1 MAKRE
6 VTVVINGEEYV
17 SKAAQEAEAG
27 LTGFAG
33 FMDKLKGK
41 LIPVIDVTKLV
52 EYAVRALGAA
62 FDAAKQFVMDS
73 IGAYDRYVTAQT
85 KLAAQSKLTGVSMK
99 DMNALVD
106 TARERFGLGT
116 VAAVDIAAAV
126 AKFASQSGD
135 AAKASQLMSAALEL
149 GAASGMN
156 AAQVAEGLSSALA
169 GNDEWLNRL
178 GLANPSGIW
187 KEYADANGL
196 AVAKMSDTE
205 KKLAVMT
212 ALMDAGGKVTGVY
225 AERLASGAGAQERLN
240 NNLDTAKTMF
250 GAAIQPIRILVID
263 GLTALLNVIGPL
275 LVALG
280 YLASGITNAV
290 IAPFA
295 LARSAVG
302 SLAEAFGKLSGNK
315 KLEEWGKA
323 QSQVFVKFT
332 DDVARW
338 VGISRPATEAVEKQG
353 KAHQLAAVQVT
364 ASAEAVD
371 KHTAANKRN
380 EESHKPL
387 YAALGMTQGAIERLA
402 KAAKDQLLPK
412 PAEDF
417 GAALDVVRRNAD
429 AIIAKFPPITQG
441 AESAATNSRD
451 MAREIS
457 SVARGAIDAA
467 GAFGVIDEKAQR
479 SLNSAVSIAD
489 AIGNM
494 AKTGFSFAGA
504 VGVIG
509 GVASIVNTMMNGD
522 GDRKRL
528 MRENNQ
534 RLAEVRD
541 GLADFNLEISGQDQQ
556 TLTDALAEGLAD
568 GPFTGSSQMPAL
580 LNHLK
585 NLGFGENRLDKI
597 AKELGINI
605 RDKNG
610 NIFYDGLVSLL
621 TALMGTNQGPRKNF
635 GNDLSA
641 LEDSF
646 DVNGTSAAGQV
657 QGLGDLGAQYSDV
670 LKGVVDMND
679 LPGTRDRL
687 RQLFKDFQDGKIS
700 LRQMGGLSR
709 SQFQSF
715 LTMLIGRVNQAI
727 GLPTTGGAAAAGD
740 GSADVSGGG
749 ASVVVGGG
757 ASVSTETVQS
767 VIKAMDTNLATILTS
782 HTAIYERI
790 AVATESS
797 AASLVSIDS
806 KMDTLIAVT
815 GGTDRTDAALEASRF
830 ALAVQQGRGVAF

>member
-41 LIPVIDVTKLV
+41 LVPVVDVTKLV
-52 EYAVRALGAA
+52 ELAVRALSAA
-62 FDAAKQFVMDS
+62 FDAAKQFVSDS
-73 IGAYDRYVTAQT
+73 IGAYDAYVTAQV
-85 KLAAQSKLTGVSMK
+85 KLAAQSKLTGVSMR

-106 TARERFGLGT
+106 TARERFGLGA

-135 AAKASQLMSAALEL
+135 AAKAGELMAAALEL

-169 GNDEWLNRL
+169 GNDEWLNKL
-178 GLANPSGIW
+178 GLANPSGLW
-187 KEYADANGL
+187 KDYADANGL

-225 AERLASGAGAQERLN
+225 AERLASGAGAQEQLN

-275 LVALG
+275 LIALG
-280 YLASGITNAV
+280 YLASGITNAI

-332 DDVARW
+332 DDMARW
-338 VGISRPATEAVEKQG
+338 VGISKPATEAVEKQG
-353 KAHQLAAVQVT
+353 KAHQLATVQVT
-364 ASAEAVD
+364 ASADAVD

-380 EESHKPL
+380 EESQKPL

-417 GAALDVVRRNAD
+417 GAALDTVRRNAD
-429 AIIAKFPPITQG
+429 ALIAKFPPITEG
-441 AESAATNSRD
+441 TETAAANSKE
-451 MAREIS
+451 MAREVET
-457 SVARGAIDAA
+457 VARGAIDAA

-479 SLNSAVSIAD
+479 SLNSAVSIAS
-489 AIGNM
+489 AVGNM
-494 AKTGFSFAGA
+494 AKSGFSFSGA

-509 GVASIVNTMMNGD
+509 GVASIVNTMMTGD

-541 GLADFNLEISGQDQQ
+541 GLAEFNLEISGEDQS
-556 TLTDALAEGLAD
+556 TLTDILSEGLAD

-580 LNHLK
+580 LSWLK
-585 NLGFGENRLDKI
+585 DKGFSENRLDKI
-597 AKELGINI
+597 AESLGINI

-646 DVNGTSAAGQV
+646 DVNDTDAAGQV
-657 QGLGDLGAQYSDV
+657 QQLGNLGGQYSK
-670 LKGVVDMND
+670 LFEGIVDMND
-679 LPGTRDRL
+679 LGGTRTRL

-700 LRQMGGLSR
+700 LRDMGGMSR

-715 LTMLIGRVNQAI
+715 LTMLIGRVDQAI
-727 GLPTTGGAAAAGD
+727 GPTGSAPAGGDSSGSTDVGTGG
-740 GSADVSGGG
+740 SNI
-749 ASVVVGGG
+749 VVGG
-757 ASVSTETVQS
+757 APSVSVETVQS

-782 HTAIYERI
+782 HTAIHERI

-797 AASLVSIDS
+797 AASLMSIDS

-815 GGTDRTDAALEASRF
+815 AGPDRADAMIEEQRYL
-830 ALAVQQGRGVAF
+830 LKVQQGGGAAF